1 MLFLSFSIFCKLKL
15 SLIFFLPERCLPGM
29 YFDDAKNKCVPCGY
43 GFYQPNEGA
52 FICISCGLDLTTK
65 SDTAVSFQECKGKNL
80 CYNGRL
86 SNYFK

>member
-1 MLFLSFSIFCKLKL
+1 
-15 SLIFFLPERCLPGM
+15 M

-86 SNYFK
+86 SNLSYNLIIIEYVLGYNDIYRHIFSYLQI